1 MSDFTLCSLGRNV
14 ALQARTVKPLSL
26 HHTMAQRNLQGKSM
40 FGSQPLSTRPSP
52 ANYGFG
58 SSTRNHRNRLYIG
71 EMYAKTSNISC
82 TPGPCYE
89 TQGSMASQADSGK
102 LSTPQWQFGTSQRF
116 ASPRST
122 LSGTPAPGT
131 YESASSFQRQSLS
144 QRTSF
149 PRFGFGTVDRDM
161 AAKVRVSPPR
171 PACALSRAHALSRT
185 NAGLSSMAARCRS
198 SSRRATRPPR
208 LGAPRPAQPPRT
220 CARRGWRGTSLGS
233 EPRSASGG
241 RRDSCTTRPSRP
253 ALARTRTR
261 GCSANSPRASSTPSR
276 PSDSALR
283 RESMWLVSSATT

>member
-1 MSDFTLCSLGRNV
+1 
-14 ALQARTVKPLSL
+14 
-26 HHTMAQRNLQGKSM
+26 M

-161 AAKVRVSPPR
+161 AAKVFISP
-171 PACALSRAHALSRT
+171 SHA
-185 NAGLSSMAARCRS
+185 SSSFGRS
-198 SSRRATRPPR
+198 SPGPAAPYMRETGLAGYKFGFGTEERFGRTARQLHDAAESPGPGSYEDKGVLGQQSSSKLDTVASFGFGSSTREHVARVFCNDMMARASGRSGMGNFTPGPPAYNIPNGIGIQPTSR
-208 LGAPRPAQPPRT
+208 G
-220 CARRGWRGTSLGS
+220 
-233 EPRSASGG
+233 RSAPSWGFG
-241 RRDSCTTRPSRP
+241 KDRRYKDNTYETI
-253 ALARTRTR
+253 
-261 GCSANSPRASSTPSR
+261 SPGPGAY
-276 PSDSALR
+276 
-283 RESMWLVSSATT
+283 AT

>member
-1 MSDFTLCSLGRNV
+1 
-14 ALQARTVKPLSL
+14 
-26 HHTMAQRNLQGKSM
+26 MAQKNLQGKSM

-161 AAKVRVSPPR
+161 AAKVRVSPPQ
-171 PACALSRAHALSRT
+171 PACALSRAHALS
-185 NAGLSSMAARCRS
+185 
-198 SSRRATRPPR
+198 
-208 LGAPRPAQPPRT
+208 
-220 CARRGWRGTSLGS
+220 
-233 EPRSASGG
+233 
-241 RRDSCTTRPSRP
+241 
-253 ALARTRTR
+253 
-261 GCSANSPRASSTPSR
+261 
-276 PSDSALR
+276 
-283 RESMWLVSSATT
+283 